1 MKLQIDQPGLLSTIQ
16 DLGRWGYLGQGMP
29 LAGAMDP
36 LSLRT
41 GNLMVGNSHDTAAME
56 ITLLGPS
63 MTVLEGEATGVLAG
77 ADLGFAIN
85 GEKWPC
91 CKCFALRPEDRIT
104 FSGPAGKGCRTYLCL
119 SGGIDV
125 QPVMGSRSTYLRGKL
140 GGCSGRALQKGDIL
154 TTGKPH
160 PLWKRLQ
167 GFQCPSELLPHFGEQ
182 KILKAVPGPQDYLFT
197 EKGLDT
203 FFSSEYTITNSADRM
218 GYRLEGPV
226 IEHRDG
232 ADIISDAIPP
242 GSIQVPGS
250 GQPIIMLADG
260 QTTGGYAKI
269 AVITFMARC
278 ALAQLL
284 PGGSVRF
291 EQISQKKAISE
302 ARQIEHKLNELKKAR
317 AIFSTRQETGKPCQ
331 IREEEAKSGSMK
343 LRIDGK
349 NWNIKWELVE

>member
-1 MKLQIDQPGLLSTIQ
+1 MLSTIQ

-63 MTVLEGEATGVLAG
+63 ITVLEGEATGVLAG

-85 GEKWPC
+85 GKKWPC
-91 CKCFALRPEDRIT
+91 CQCFALRPKDRIT
-104 FSGPAGKGCRTYLCL
+104 FSGPAGKGCRAYLCL

-160 PLWKRLQ
+160 PLWKKFQ
-167 GFQCPSELLPHFGEQ
+167 GFRCPSELLPCFGEQ
-182 KILKAVPGPQDYLFT
+182 NVLKAVPGPQDYLFT

-203 FFSSEYTITNSADRM
+203 FFSSEYTISSSADRM

-226 IEHRDG
+226 IEHREG

-242 GSIQVPGS
+242 GSVQVPGS

-269 AVITFMARC
+269 AVITSMARC
-278 ALAQLL
+278 VLAQLL
-284 PGGSVRF
+284 PGGSVNFQR
-291 EQISQKKAISE
+291 ISQREAISE
-302 ARQIEHKLNELKKAR
+302 ARQMERKLSKLNEAR
-317 AIFSTRQETGKPCQ
+317 AVFSTRKGTVNPDR
-331 IREEEAKSGSMK
+331 IMEEEARSGSMK
-343 LRIDGK
+343 LKIDGK
-349 NWNIKWELVE
+349 NWDIQWELIE

>member
-1 MKLQIDQPGLLSTIQ
+1 MKLQVDQPGLLTTVQ

-41 GNLMVGNSHDTAAME
+41 GNLMVGNSGDMAALE

-63 MTVLEGEATGVLAG
+63 ITVLEEEATGVVAG
-77 ADLGFAIN
+77 ADLGLAIN

-91 CKCFALRPEDRIT
+91 WKCFTLRSGDRLT
-104 FSGPAGKGCRTYLCL
+104 FSGPAGKGCRAYLCF
-119 SGGIDV
+119 SGGIEARS
-125 QPVMGSRSTYLRGKL
+125 VMGSRSTYLRGKL
-140 GGCSGRALQKGDIL
+140 GGYSGRALQKGDTL

-167 GFQCPSELLPHFGEQ
+167 GFRCPSEMLPPLGEQ
-182 KILKAVPGPQDYLFT
+182 NVLKAVPGPQDYLFT
-197 EKGLDT
+197 EKGLET
-203 FFSSEYTITNSADRM
+203 FFSSEYTITSSADRM

-226 IEHRDG
+226 IEHREG

-242 GSIQVPGS
+242 GAVQVPGS

-269 AVITFMARC
+269 AVITSMARC

-291 EQISQKKAISE
+291 QRISQKEAISE
-302 ARQIEHKLNELKKAR
+302 ARQIEMKLNKLKEAR
-317 AIFSTRQETGKPCQ
+317 AVFSTRQKDDKPAL
-331 IREEEAKSGSMK
+331 IMEEEVKSGSMK
-343 LRIDGK
+343 LKIDEK
-349 NWNIKWELVE
+349 NWDIQWELIE